1 MKKIFYIY
9 ASIPESIYN
18 KKVKY
23 LISNTHDF
31 RWKHEKMYGLYAW
44 TTSKKIVKEFFEI
57 RKNDIFT
64 MIKSDD
70 YDDSELERLED
81 RYSDLKLECRRY
93 YFDAKEDE
101 KNSILIVS
109 TKNEYVNSTMNSEEY
124 LYEFGPKPSEEF
136 PYHIFKKKIIK
147 ALDTLGYTSKYDIE
161 YGTEAEAESA
171 QWNLTGFNLTKYG
184 QNYKIHF
191 DNQMNILLYL
201 YRYFFYGNEKF
212 LKEN

>member
-9 ASIPESIYN
+9 TSIPEPIYN

-23 LISNTHDF
+23 LISNIHDF
-31 RWKHEKMYGLYAW
+31 RWKHGKMYGLYAW
-44 TTSKKIVKEFFEI
+44 TTSKKMIKEFFEI
-57 RKNDIFT
+57 RKNDIYT
-64 MIKSDD
+64 VIKADV
-70 YDDSELERLED
+70 YDDKELERLKD
-81 RYSDLKLECRRY
+81 KYSDLKLDYRRY
-93 YFDAKEDE
+93 YFDGKEEE
-101 KNSILIVS
+101 KDSLLIVS

-136 PYHIFKKKIIK
+136 TYYIFKKKIIK

-161 YGTEAEAESA
+161 FGNEAESESA

-184 QNYKIHF
+184 QSYKIHF
-191 DNQMNILLYL
+191 DNQMNNLLFL

-212 LKEN
+212 LKED